1 VARRP
6 PHIPEA
12 WPRLMPAAVAAAYCG
27 ESSAAMFRRSVG
39 TLWPPPRRVRG
50 KGERW
55 LREDLDRAIDRL
67 ADEGG
72 PRDLADVL

>member
-1 VARRP
+1 
-6 PHIPEA
+6 
-12 WPRLMPAAVAAAYCG
+12 
-27 ESSAAMFRRSVG
+27 MFRRSVG

-67 ADEGG
+67 ADKGG
-72 PRDLADVL
+72 LKDLADVL